1 MLFWSCDD
9 SYHVC
14 WIEFIFWIQVSKSYF
29 KIYFWCAGEK
39 VLTRDKRLSFHVSW
53 SIALIDICFRS
64 PYKTFLTPLRKV
76 YDGSSS
82 RFISTRISALPTYRK
97 FIYLYSSWRP
107 GKIMILWSWLIV
119 IIYRILQIYILCK
132 CLWISIIQLSKRDI
146 SNKQLIQLSQADFGN
161 D

>member
-1 MLFWSCDD
+1 MLIWSRDD

-14 WIEFIFWIQVSKSYF
+14 WIEFILWIQVSKSYF

-82 RFISTRISALPTYRK
+82 RFISTRISPLPTYNK
-97 FIYLYSSWRP
+97 FIYLYSSWRLSYRTN
-107 GKIMILWSWLIV
+107 IYLTYMYVNIYYT
-119 IIYRILQIYILCK
+119 IIKKGY
-132 CLWISIIQLSKRDI
+132 
-146 SNKQLIQLSQADFGN
+146 FE
-161 D
+161 

>member
-64 PYKTFLTPLRKV
+64 PYKTFLTPLKKV

-82 RFISTRISALPTYRK
+82 RFISTRISKLPESKK
-97 FIYLYSSWRP
+97 FLYLNWSWWP
-107 GKIMILWSWLIV
+107 GKIMILSYIV
-119 IIYRILQIYILCK
+119 QIYFLHT

-146 SNKQLIQLSQADFGN
+146 SNKQLIKLSQADFGN

>member
-1 MLFWSCDD
+1 MLSDVIWSRDD

-14 WIEFIFWIQVSKSYF
+14 WIDFILWIQVSKSYF

-107 GKIMILWSWLIV
+107 IV
-119 IIYRILQIYILCK
+119 QIYILCT

-146 SNKQLIQLSQADFGN
+146 SNKQLIQLSLADFWN
-161 D
+161 N

>member
-1 MLFWSCDD
+1 MLIWSRDD

-14 WIEFIFWIQVSKSYF
+14 WIEFILWIQVSKSYF

-82 RFISTRISALPTYRK
+82 RFISTRISALPIYRK
-97 FIYLYSSWRP
+97 LTYLYSSWR
-107 GKIMILWSWLIV
+107 
-119 IIYRILQIYILCK
+119 RIYILSTCI
-132 CLWISIIQLSKRDI
+132 WISAIQLSKRDI
-146 SNKQLIQLSQADFGN
+146 SNKQLIQLSQADFWN
-161 D
+161 N

>member
-82 RFISTRISALPTYRK
+82 RFISTRISTLPTYRK

-107 GKIMILWSWLIV
+107 IV
-119 IIYRILQIYILCK
+119 QIYILCT

-146 SNKQLIQLSQADFGN
+146 SNKQLIQLSLADFWN
-161 D
+161 N

>member
-1 MLFWSCDD
+1 MLLWSCDD

-14 WIEFIFWIQVSKSYF
+14 WIEFILWIQISKSYF
-29 KIYFWCAGEK
+29 KLYFWCAGEK

-82 RFISTRISALPTYRK
+82 RFISTRISILPTYRK
-97 FIYLYSSWRP
+97 FIYLHSSWRP
-107 GKIMILWSWLIV
+107 TN
-119 IIYRILQIYILCK
+119 IYLKYMHINIYYT
-132 CLWISIIQLSKRDI
+132 IIQ
-146 SNKQLIQLSQADFGN
+146 NGYFE
-161 D
+161 

>member
-1 MLFWSCDD
+1 MLLWSCDD

-14 WIEFIFWIQVSKSYF
+14 WIEFILWIQVSKSYF
-29 KIYFWCAGEK
+29 KVYFWCAGEK

-97 FIYLYSSWRP
+97 FLYIYYYIYIYIHLSYGTNIYLKY
-107 GKIMILWSWLIV
+107 MYMN
-119 IIYRILQIYILCK
+119 IYYT
-132 CLWISIIQLSKRDI
+132 IIQKGY
-146 SNKQLIQLSQADFGN
+146 FE
-161 D
+161 

>member
-82 RFISTRISALPTYRK
+82 RFISTRISALPIYRK
-97 FIYLYSSWRP
+97 LTYLYSSWR
-107 GKIMILWSWLIV
+107 
-119 IIYRILQIYILCK
+119 RIYILGTCI
-132 CLWISIIQLSKRDI
+132 WISIIQLSKTDI

-161 D
+161 G

>member
-1 MLFWSCDD
+1 MLIWSRDD
-9 SYHVC
+9 IYHVC
-14 WIEFIFWIQVSKSYF
+14 WIEFILWIQVSKSYF

-82 RFISTRISALPTYRK
+82 RFISTRISPLPTYNK
-97 FIYLYSSWRP
+97 FIYLYSSWRLSYRTN
-107 GKIMILWSWLIV
+107 IYLTYMYVNIYYT
-119 IIYRILQIYILCK
+119 IIKKGY
-132 CLWISIIQLSKRDI
+132 
-146 SNKQLIQLSQADFGN
+146 FE
-161 D
+161 

>member
-1 MLFWSCDD
+1 MLIWSRDD

-14 WIEFIFWIQVSKSYF
+14 WIEFILWIQVSKSYF

-82 RFISTRISALPTYRK
+82 RFISTRISPLPTYNK
-97 FIYLYSSWRP
+97 FIYLYSSWRLSY
-107 GKIMILWSWLIV
+107 KYISY
-119 IIYRILQIYILCK
+119 IYVCKYLLYNYQKGIFRI
-132 CLWISIIQLSKRDI
+132 
-146 SNKQLIQLSQADFGN
+146 NN
-161 D
+161 

>member
-1 MLFWSCDD
+1 MLIWSRDD

-14 WIEFIFWIQVSKSYF
+14 WIEFILWIQVSKSYF

-82 RFISTRISALPTYRK
+82 RFISTHISALPIFRK
-97 FIYLYSSWRP
+97 FPYLNWSWWP
-107 GKIMILWSWLIV
+107 GKITIYLDAKKKTKLINFRQREV
-119 IIYRILQIYILCK
+119 SSSIVAIII
-132 CLWISIIQLSKRDI
+132 
-146 SNKQLIQLSQADFGN
+146 FGIRTGN
-161 D
+161 GIVY

>member
-1 MLFWSCDD
+1 MLIWSRDD

-14 WIEFIFWIQVSKSYF
+14 WIEFILWVQVSKSYF

-107 GKIMILWSWLIV
+107 IV
-119 IIYRILQIYILCK
+119 SYKYISYVKVYEYLLYNYPKGIFRI
-132 CLWISIIQLSKRDI
+132 
-146 SNKQLIQLSQADFGN
+146 NN
-161 D
+161 